1 MFNWN
6 EIYSM
11 PYNASIDTTIQS
23 FQYKLINRIIPT
35 NKFLFKCKLVSST
48 LCDLCLSNEETIT
61 HMFWECP
68 IIQDIWNNLNSFFQ
82 NNGITIELNLIN
94 VLFGISTNIHYKSIN
109 YIIMLMKYYIFGSK
123 YRKEVPNFNG
133 FHHYLQNRI
142 TIEREI
148 ATTKNKLNQ
157 HLQKWAFLTP

>member
-82 NNGITIELNLIN
+82 NNGITIELTLIN

-109 YIIMLMKYYIFGSK
+109 HIIMLMKMFFFTFLLLLYGIFNQFFIFL
-123 YRKEVPNFNG
+123 P
-133 FHHYLQNRI
+133 HYFSI
-142 TIEREI
+142 SPPVYG
-148 ATTKNKLNQ
+148 AS
-157 HLQKWAFLTP
+157 PG

>member
-1 MFNWN
+1 
-6 EIYSM
+6 
-11 PYNASIDTTIQS
+11 
-23 FQYKLINRIIPT
+23 
-35 NKFLFKCKLVSST
+35 
-48 LCDLCLSNEETIT
+48 
-61 HMFWECP
+61 MFWECP
-68 IIQDIWNNLNSFFQ
+68 IIPDIWNNLNSFFQ
-82 NNGITIELNLIN
+82 NNGITIELTLIN

-109 YIIMLMKYYIFGSK
+109 QIIMLMKYYIFGSK

-157 HLQKWAFLTP
+157 HLQKWAFLKP